1 MPLKT
6 CWPGPA
12 CLLSV
17 TGNFTAAETTQ
28 MEDCVNFEIIT
39 EPSQLE
45 RVCQQ
50 ARQVPAVM
58 LDTEFVRTRTLYP
71 RLGLIQL
78 YDGETLSLIDPIEL
92 DDLSP
97 LWGLL
102 TDESVVKVLHAC
114 SEDLEVFYHYAGA
127 MPTPMVDT
135 QIMAAFLGHGLS
147 TGFASLVEEYLVV
160 TLDKGEA
167 RTDWC
172 ARPLSEKQLEYAAA
186 DVYYL
191 LPLYNELSKRVS
203 AAGWDEAVKQECAL
217 MASKRGKTP
226 EPEKAYLDI
235 KNAWQL
241 RPKQLAVLQKLASW
255 RLREAQRRDLA
266 LNFVVRELHLWK
278 MARFNIRSLDKMA
291 EEGFDRFE
299 IERHGN
305 RLIRMAQEADK
316 TPASLYPEEI
326 VRLVDMPGYKQM
338 VKNIKEQ
345 TNAVAE
351 KLGVVPEFVG
361 SKKQIHQVLKWAWVN
376 DRNPEKMPDMLTGW
390 RKTYLADKV
399 LAVLD
404 GQ

>member
-1 MPLKT
+1 MDD
-6 CWPGPA
+6 
-12 CLLSV
+12 S
-17 TGNFTAAETTQ
+17 
-28 MEDCVNFEIIT
+28 VNFDIVT
-39 EPSQLE
+39 ELSQLE
-45 RVCQQ
+45 RVCER

-78 YDGETLSLIDPIEL
+78 YDGDTLSLIDPIEL
-92 DDLSP
+92 EDMSP
-97 LWGLL
+97 LWALL

-114 SEDLEVFYHYAGA
+114 SEDLEVFHHYAGV

-147 TGFASLVEEYLVV
+147 TGFAALVEEYLEV

-191 LPLYNELSKRVS
+191 LPLYNLLAKRITEE
-203 AAGWDEAVKQECAL
+203 GWEEAVKQECAL
-217 MASKRGKTP
+217 MVSKRGKTP
-226 EPEKAYLDI
+226 DPEKAYLDI

-266 LNFVVRELHLWK
+266 LNFVVKELHLWK

-291 EEGFDRFE
+291 DEGFDRFE
-299 IERHGN
+299 IERHGS

-316 TPASLYPEEI
+316 TPVAHYPEEI
-326 VRLVDMPGYKQM
+326 QRLVDMPGYKQA

-351 KLGVVPEFVG
+351 QLGMVPEFIG
-361 SKKQIHQVLKWAWVN
+361 SKKQIHQVLKWAWMN
-376 DRNPEKMPDMLTGW
+376 DRNPEKAPDILSGW
-390 RKTYLADKV
+390 RKPFLEEKV

-404 GQ
+404 K